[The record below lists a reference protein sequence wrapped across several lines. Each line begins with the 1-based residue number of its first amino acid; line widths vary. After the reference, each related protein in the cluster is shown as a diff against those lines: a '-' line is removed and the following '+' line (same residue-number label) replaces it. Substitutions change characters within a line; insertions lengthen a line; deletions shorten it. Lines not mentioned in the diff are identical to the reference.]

1 MRLSIL
7 VSFSALAMAVP
18 ALALN
23 AAADR
28 KAVQQNFKQSDSNKD
43 GKLNKVEFRKFID
56 ANAKDNI
63 GRASMV
69 KRFGA
74 YDTAFGRVDTNKD
87 GMVSPKELAASQ
99 GK

>member
-1 MRLSIL
+1 MRLSIP
-7 VSFSALAMAVP
+7 VSFFALTIASP

-28 KAVQQNFKQSDSNKD
+28 TAAQENFSQAD
-43 GKLNKVEFRKFID
+43 GNEDGQLTKSEFRKFIN
-56 ANAKDNI
+56 ANAADDI
-63 GRASMV
+63 GRASTI

-74 YDTAFGRVDTNKD
+74 YDRAFERVDANKD
-87 GMVSPKELAASQ
+87 GLVTPKELAASQ

>member
-7 VSFSALAMAVP
+7 VSISTLAMAAP

-23 AAADR
+23 AAADS
-28 KAVQQNFKQSDSNKD
+28 KATQENFKQAD
-43 GKLNKVEFRKFID
+43 GNEDGQLTKSEFRRFIN
-56 ANAKDNI
+56 ANAADDI
-63 GRASMV
+63 GRASTI

-74 YDTAFGRVDTNKD
+74 YDRAFARVDANKD
-87 GMVSPKELAASQ
+87 GLVTPKELAASQ

>member
-23 AAADR
+23 ATADR
-28 KAVQQNFKQSDSNKD
+28 KAAQQNFKLADVNND
-43 GKLNKVEFRKFID
+43 GKLSKAEFRKFID
-56 ANAKDNI
+56 ANAKDDI
-63 GRASMV
+63 GRAAMV

-74 YDTAFGRVDTNKD
+74 YDIAFGRVDTNKD
-87 GMVSPKELAASQ
+87 GIVTGEELAASQ